1 MTQELRD
8 AFLKKAACF
17 ALLDSPSTSAF
28 LMAESFDSLAASNLA
43 ISPALK
49 ATCCSACGCLFV
61 PGWTAIQARQSQQ
74 SYADEFVER
83 SSRQVPRKNVVHQ
96 CCLCH
101 RKSVITTKKPGGLQ
115 KGKTANSNKP
125 VAARPPPE
133 GSSSVKS
140 TAKQRAK
147 DRKLNQGLQA
157 LMSSR
162 SKRETAAS
170 TPSFDLMDFMKA

>member
-17 ALLDSPSTSAF
+17 ALSDSPSTSAF

-43 ISPALK
+43 ISPALN
-49 ATCCSACGCLFV
+49 ATSCLACGCLFV
-61 PGWTAIQARQSQQ
+61 AGWTATQVRGSRQR
-74 SYADEFVER
+74 YTDERVER
-83 SSRQVPRKNVVHQ
+83 PSRQVPRKNVVHQ

-101 RKSVITTKKPGGLQ
+101 RKSVITIEKPGELQ
-115 KGKTANSNKP
+115 KGKTANSNKLT
-125 VAARPPPE
+125 AARPPPE
-133 GSSSVKS
+133 GSSSAKS

-162 SKRETAAS
+162 SKQKTAAS